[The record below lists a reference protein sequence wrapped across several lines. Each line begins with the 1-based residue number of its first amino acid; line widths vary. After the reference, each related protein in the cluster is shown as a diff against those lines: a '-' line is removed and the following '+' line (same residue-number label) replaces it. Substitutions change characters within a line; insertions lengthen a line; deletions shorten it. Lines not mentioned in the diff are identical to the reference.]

1 MSKQRNRHRRNR
13 QRMDNP
19 EQNGVSTGN
28 DGENNNHRAKSVVTT
43 NVTKKNQNNDN
54 QRQNNN
60 GQNRRTDN
68 NNNQQNRQSEGISS
82 SSSKRNRKRRN
93 RRKKNKNSKLRNVKQ
108 EDLFQLKDPK
118 RVRKLQNKK
127 KRPRNFVPY
136 SVIKVESTVCPI
148 CEKKIE
154 NMADTITDRRT
165 GQPAH
170 FVCVHDELLKTLKL
184 NDNQRLSYMG
194 SGVFAVIEDV
204 NEEGKQKF
212 KIKEKFEYVK

>member
-28 DGENNNHRAKSVVTT
+28 DGENNNHHAKSVVTT
-43 NVTKKNQNNDN
+43 NVTKKNQNNDK
-54 QRQNNN
+54 QRQNNDE
-60 GQNRRTDN
+60 QRRNDNN
-68 NNNQQNRQSEGISS
+68 NNNQQNRQSEGNSS
-82 SSSKRNRKRRN
+82 SRRNRKRRN
-93 RRKKNKNSKLRNVKQ
+93 RRKKNKNSKLRNVRQ

-118 RVRKLQNKK
+118 RARKLQNKK

-136 SVIKVESTVCPI
+136 SVIKAESTICPI

-170 FVCVHDELLKTLKL
+170 FVCVHDSLMKTLSL
-184 NDNQRLSYMG
+184 RDNQRLSYMG
-194 SGVFAVIEDV
+194 SGVFAVIEDQ
-204 NEEGKQKF
+204 NEEGKPKF

>member
-1 MSKQRNRHRRNR
+1 MSKQRNRHRRNK
-13 QRMDNP
+13 QRPDNP

-28 DGENNNHRAKSVVTT
+28 DGENNNHHAKSVVTT
-43 NVTKKNQNNDN
+43 NVTKKNQNNDK
-54 QRQNNN
+54 QRQNND
-60 GQNRRTDN
+60 GQNRRNDN
-68 NNNQQNRQSEGISS
+68 NQNRQSEGGSRRS
-82 SSSKRNRKRRN
+82 RKRRN
-93 RRKKNKNSKLRNVKQ
+93 RRKKNKNSKLRNVRQ

-118 RVRKLQNKK
+118 RARKLQNKK

-136 SVIKVESTVCPI
+136 TVIKAESTVCPI

-170 FVCVHDELLKTLKL
+170 FVCVHDSLMKTLSL
-184 NDNQRLSYMG
+184 RDNQRLSYMG
-194 SGVFAVIEDV
+194 SGTFAVIEDV
-204 NEEGKQKF
+204 NEEGKTKF

>member
-28 DGENNNHRAKSVVTT
+28 DGENNNHHAKSVVTT
-43 NVTKKNQNNDN
+43 NVTKKNQNNDK
-54 QRQNNN
+54 QRQNND
-60 GQNRRTDN
+60 GQRRNDN
-68 NNNQQNRQSEGISS
+68 NNNQQNRQPEGSS
-82 SSSKRNRKRRN
+82 RRNRKRRN
-93 RRKKNKNSKLRNVKQ
+93 RRKKNKNSKLRNVRQ

-118 RVRKLQNKK
+118 LARKLQNKK

-136 SVIKVESTVCPI
+136 TVIKAESTVCPI

-170 FVCVHDELLKTLKL
+170 FVCVHDSLMKTLSL
-184 NDNQRLSYMG
+184 RDNQRLSYMG
-194 SGVFAVIEDV
+194 SGTFAVIEDV
-204 NEEGKQKF
+204 NEEGKTKF

>member
-13 QRMDNP
+13 QRPDNP

-28 DGENNNHRAKSVVTT
+28 DGENNNHHAKSVVTT
-43 NVTKKNQNNDN
+43 NVTKKNQNNDK
-54 QRQNNN
+54 QRQNND
-60 GQNRRTDN
+60 GQNRRNDN
-68 NNNQQNRQSEGISS
+68 NQNRQSEGGSRRS
-82 SSSKRNRKRRN
+82 RKRRN
-93 RRKKNKNSKLRNVKQ
+93 RRKKNKNSKLRNVRQ

-118 RVRKLQNKK
+118 RARKLQNKK

-136 SVIKVESTVCPI
+136 TVIKAESTVCPI

-170 FVCVHDELLKTLKL
+170 FVCVHDSLMKTLSL
-184 NDNQRLSYMG
+184 RDNQRLSYMG
-194 SGVFAVIEDV
+194 SGTFAVIEDV
-204 NEEGKQKF
+204 NEEGKTKF

>member
-1 MSKQRNRHRRNR
+1 MSKQRNRHRRNK
-13 QRMDNP
+13 QRTDNP

-60 GQNRRTDN
+60 GQNRRNDS
-68 NNNQQNRQSEGISS
+68 NNQQNRQSEGIS

-118 RVRKLQNKK
+118 RARKLQNRK
-127 KRPRNFVPY
+127 KRPRNFAPY
-136 SVIKVESTVCPI
+136 TVVKAESVVCPI

-154 NMADTITDRRT
+154 NMADTITDRRS
-165 GQPAH
+165 GKPAH
-170 FVCVHDELLKTLKL
+170 FVCVHDELMKTLKL

-194 SGVFAVIEDV
+194 SGIFAVIEDV
-204 NEEGKQKF
+204 SEEGKTKF

>member
-1 MSKQRNRHRRNR
+1 VSKQRNRHRRNR
-13 QRMDNP
+13 QRPDNP

-28 DGENNNHRAKSVVTT
+28 DGENNNHHAKSVVTT
-43 NVTKKNQNNDN
+43 NVTKKNQNNDK
-54 QRQNNN
+54 QRQNND
-60 GQNRRTDN
+60 GQNRRNDN
-68 NNNQQNRQSEGISS
+68 NQNRQSEGGSRRS
-82 SSSKRNRKRRN
+82 RKRRN
-93 RRKKNKNSKLRNVKQ
+93 RRKKNKNSKLRNVRQ

-118 RVRKLQNKK
+118 RARKLQNKK

-136 SVIKVESTVCPI
+136 TVIKAESTVCPI

-170 FVCVHDELLKTLKL
+170 FVCVHDSLMKTLSL
-184 NDNQRLSYMG
+184 RDNQRLSYMG
-194 SGVFAVIEDV
+194 SGTFAVIEDV
-204 NEEGKQKF
+204 NEEGKTKF

>member
-1 MSKQRNRHRRNR
+1 VSKQRNRHRRNR
-13 QRMDNP
+13 QRPDNP

-28 DGENNNHRAKSVVTT
+28 DGENDNHRAKSVVTT
-43 NVTKKNQNNDN
+43 NVTKKNQNNDK
-54 QRQNNN
+54 QRQNND
-60 GQNRRTDN
+60 GQNRRNDN
-68 NNNQQNRQSEGISS
+68 NQNRQSEGGSRRS
-82 SSSKRNRKRRN
+82 RKRRN
-93 RRKKNKNSKLRNVKQ
+93 RRKKNKNSKLRNVRQ

-118 RVRKLQNKK
+118 RARKLQNKK

-136 SVIKVESTVCPI
+136 TVIKAESTVCPI

-170 FVCVHDELLKTLKL
+170 FVCVHDSLMKTLSL
-184 NDNQRLSYMG
+184 RDNQRLSYMG
-194 SGVFAVIEDV
+194 SGTFAVIEDV
-204 NEEGKQKF
+204 NEEGKTKF

>member
-13 QRMDNP
+13 QRPDNP

-28 DGENNNHRAKSVVTT
+28 DGENNNHHAKSVVTT
-43 NVTKKNQNNDN
+43 NVTKKNQNNDK
-54 QRQNNN
+54 QRQNND
-60 GQNRRTDN
+60 GQNRRNDN
-68 NNNQQNRQSEGISS
+68 NQNRQSEGGSRRS
-82 SSSKRNRKRRN
+82 RKRRN
-93 RRKKNKNSKLRNVKQ
+93 RRKKNKNSKLRNVRQ

-118 RVRKLQNKK
+118 RARRLQNKK

-136 SVIKVESTVCPI
+136 TVIKAESTVCPI
-148 CEKKIE
+148 CDKKIE

-170 FVCVHDELLKTLKL
+170 FVCVHDSLMKTLSL
-184 NDNQRLSYMG
+184 RDNQRLSYMG
-194 SGVFAVIEDV
+194 SGTFAVIEDV
-204 NEEGKQKF
+204 NEEGKTKF

>member
-13 QRMDNP
+13 QRPDNP

-28 DGENNNHRAKSVVTT
+28 DGENNNHHAKSVVTT
-43 NVTKKNQNNDN
+43 NVTKKNQNNDK
-54 QRQNNN
+54 QRQNND
-60 GQNRRTDN
+60 GQNRRNDN
-68 NNNQQNRQSEGISS
+68 NQNRQSEGGSRRS
-82 SSSKRNRKRRN
+82 RKRRN
-93 RRKKNKNSKLRNVKQ
+93 RRKKNKNSKLRNVRQ

-118 RVRKLQNKK
+118 RARKLQNKK

-136 SVIKVESTVCPI
+136 AVIKAESTVCPI

-170 FVCVHDELLKTLKL
+170 FVCVHDSLMKTLSL
-184 NDNQRLSYMG
+184 RDNQRLSYMG
-194 SGVFAVIEDV
+194 SGTFAVIEDV
-204 NEEGKQKF
+204 NEEGKTKF